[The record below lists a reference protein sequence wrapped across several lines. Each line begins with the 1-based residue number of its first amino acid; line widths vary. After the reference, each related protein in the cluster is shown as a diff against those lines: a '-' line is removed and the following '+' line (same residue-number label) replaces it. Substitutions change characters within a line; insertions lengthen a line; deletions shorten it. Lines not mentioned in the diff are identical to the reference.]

1 MQVCAIRK
9 KRGNAGDDNQKQ
21 NLIIMQKQLVIILY
35 IFLKQMICRNCLT
48 NCCLLRSESDGELVI
63 GLSSWDA
70 AMDRIPFKG
79 WSPRSMDY
87 RRSRV
92 YSTRARRGIGGQ
104 SMDNTSVQ
112 WIWGRPKSFFN
123 LFKIWVVASTLD
135 NGNSQRPP
143 VSRFFLVSLKARILV
158 SAGGQLEWITSSRGF
173 FEIC

>member
-79 WSPRSMDY
+79 
-87 RRSRV
+87 
-92 YSTRARRGIGGQ
+92 
-104 SMDNTSVQ
+104 
-112 WIWGRPKSFFN
+112 
-123 LFKIWVVASTLD
+123 
-135 NGNSQRPP
+135 
-143 VSRFFLVSLKARILV
+143 
-158 SAGGQLEWITSSRGF
+158 
-173 FEIC
+173 